1 MPFLTP
7 DQIQNIGFKSIGNN
21 VLISDKAS
29 FYNAKNISIG
39 NNVRIDDFCILS
51 AGVGGITLKNYIHI
65 ACYTSLIGKSN
76 ITMDDFSVLSS
87 KVAVYSS
94 TDDFS
99 GEYMI
104 SPMCRS
110 EDSKVKIVPI
120 YIGKHTVVGTG
131 SVILPGATINEGVAL
146 GAMTL
151 LKTDTKEF
159 SIYVGNPARYL
170 RQRSNRCKLLAE
182 TYES

>member
-1 MPFLTP
+1 MSFLNNE
-7 DQIQNIGFKSIGNN
+7 QLKKLGLKSCGTN

-29 FYNAKNISIG
+29 FYNVKKISIG
-39 NNVRIDDFCILS
+39 NNVRIDDFCIFS
-51 AGVGGITLKNYIHI
+51 AGNGGITLKNNIHI
-65 ACYTSLIGKSN
+65 ACYTSLIGKGN

-87 KVAVYSS
+87 KVSVYSS

-99 GEYMI
+99 GDYMI
-104 SPMCRS
+104 SPMCLS
-110 EDSKVKIVPI
+110 EDSNVKSTPI

-131 SVILPGATINEGVAL
+131 SVILPGACIREGVAL

-151 LKTDTKEF
+151 LKTDTNEF

-170 RQRSNRCKLLAE
+170 RQRSNRCQVLSE
-182 TYES
+182 SYE

>member
-1 MPFLTP
+1 MSFLN
-7 DQIQNIGFKSIGNN
+7 DEQLKDLGLKSYGKN
-21 VLISDKAS
+21 VIISDKAS
-29 FYNAKNISIG
+29 LYNAKNISIG

-51 AGVGGITLKNYIHI
+51 AGNGGITLKNNIHI

-87 KVAVYSS
+87 KVSVYSS

-99 GEYMI
+99 GDYMI
-104 SPMCRS
+104 SPMCLS
-110 EDSKVKIVPI
+110 KDSNVQSKPI

-131 SVILPGATINEGVAL
+131 SVILPGACIREGVAL

-170 RQRSNRCKLLAE
+170 RQRHDGCKRLAE
-182 TYES
+182 TYE

>member
-1 MPFLTP
+1 MPFLN
-7 DQIQNIGFKSIGNN
+7 DEQIKNLGFRSFGTN

-29 FYNAKNISIG
+29 IYNAKNISIG

-51 AGVGGITLKNYIHI
+51 AGVGGITLNNYIHI

-104 SPMCRS
+104 SPMCKS
-110 EDSKVKIVPI
+110 EDSRVKSAPV

-131 SVILPGATINEGVAL
+131 SVILPGATVNEGVAL

-151 LKTDTKEF
+151 LKTKTKEF

-170 RQRSNRCKLLAE
+170 RQRNDRCKLLAE
-182 TYES
+182 AYE

>member
-1 MPFLTP
+1 MPFLNGA
-7 DQIQNIGFKSIGNN
+7 QVISMGFKSVGYNFM
-21 VLISDKAS
+21 LSDKAS
-29 FYNAKNISIG
+29 FYNASNISIG

-51 AGVGGITLKNYIHI
+51 AGEGGIILKNNIHI
-65 ACYTSLIGKSN
+65 ACYTSLIGKAN

-87 KVAVYSS
+87 KVTVYSS

-110 EDSKVKIVPI
+110 KDSKVKSAPV

-131 SVILPGATINEGVAL
+131 SVILPGATVNEGVAL

-170 RQRSNRCKLLAE
+170 RQRSNRCSLLAE
-182 TYES
+182 QYE